1 MLSHMKPWTS
11 HCKSLTHSSL
21 HVWLNVL
28 SFFSFV
34 TNIEKWLYSLLD
46 EVPCADPTTDI
57 ILYYHYQPAHCS
69 STVSTIEL
77 LCIITQTPT
86 LHWVMQGSI
95 DWLSVQF
102 HYMFITYLCHYY
114 SATLCWMRQG
124 GSIYIYIY
132 TDISVLQCHLAPFD
146 ARQLILYLHICW
158 YIVIVMPPCIIWCKA
173 AQFTLTYMQYL
184 CLQSH

>member
-1 MLSHMKPWTS
+1 MLAHMKPWTS

-21 HVWLNVL
+21 HVWLNVP

-34 TNIEKWLYSLLD
+34 TYIEKWLYSLLD
-46 EVPCADPTTDI
+46 EVPCADPITDV
-57 ILYYHYQPAHCS
+57 ILYYHYQPAHHS

-95 DWLSVQF
+95 DWPSVQF

-114 SATLCWMRQG
+114 SATLCWMMQG

-132 TDISVLQCHLAPFD
+132 TDISVLQCRFVPFD
-146 ARQLILYLHICW
+146 ARRLNLHLPIHW
-158 YIVIVMPPCIIWCKA
+158 YISITVPLCAIWHKA
-173 AQFTLTYMQYL
+173 AHFIPTYMLIY
-184 CLQSH
+184 H